1 MEEQHERLF
10 DLIASKSFEE
20 LSKDEQSFVLGHLT
34 EAEYSLQRT
43 VIAATSELEYDV
55 EEPLALEL
63 PTAKKPFLKRSI
75 PLYQVLIGVACLVL
89 LFMSANAK
97 TYSLNWNIS
106 GYPLEISIANG
117 ASPGKVIHDTI
128 VKETPVF
135 QSGSKIIRDTII
147 LVQNSIQQTEKRM
160 LEAGNSVS
168 YPELSEKLLE
178 SKSAS
183 LKDDQTAQF
192 LPSITVVNTMK

>member
-43 VIAATSELEYDV
+43 VIAASAELEYDT

-63 PTAKKPFLKRSI
+63 PAPKKPFLKRSI
-75 PLYQVLIGVACLVL
+75 PLYQVLIGAACLVL
-89 LFMSANAK
+89 LFMAANTK
-97 TYSLNWNIS
+97 TYSLNWNFS
-106 GYPLEISIANG
+106 RYPLEISIANG
-117 ASPGKVIHDTI
+117 ASSGKVIHDTV
-128 VKETPVF
+128 VKEIPVL
-135 QSGSKIIRDTII
+135 QSGSKIIRDTVTI
-147 LVQNSIQQTEKRM
+147 VQNSIQQTEKRM
-160 LEAGNSVS
+160 LEAGNSVP

-178 SKSAS
+178 SKSVS

-192 LPSITVVNTMK
+192 LPAVNAIGTMK